1 MSEHDVAGAVG
12 AINAVVAAGAVP
24 AANLLGKNGAAAH
37 LVSCDICETLCS
49 TKYASFTHCPCC
61 GASLHLR
68 DKDSLAKSAAYL
80 LAAAI
85 LYIPANLLP
94 VMHTETI
101 FGGQDDTI
109 MSGVLLLLETGSW
122 PLALLVF
129 FASIMVPMLKL
140 FSISLLLLT
149 CWRKSTSNPLPR
161 TQLFRLIEAVGRWS
175 MLDVYVVTVLVA
187 LVQFQSLA
195 SVHPGG
201 GALAFGAVVVL
212 TMLSAQ
218 SFDSRLIWSAIETSH
233 E

>member
-1 MSEHDVAGAVG
+1 MAELQLDSKLEARAGSTG
-12 AINAVVAAGAVP
+12 ARAGVVT
-24 AANLLGKNGAAAH
+24 
-37 LVSCDICETLCS
+37 CDICETLCS
-49 TKYASFTHCPCC
+49 TTDQAGTHCPCC
-61 GASLHLR
+61 GAGLHVR
-68 DKDSLAKSAAYL
+68 QRDSLAKSAAYL
-80 LAAAI
+80 IAAGI

-101 FGGQDDTI
+101 FGEQDDTI
-109 MSGVLLLLETGSW
+109 MSGVLVLLDTGSW

-129 FASIMVPMLKL
+129 FASIVVPLLKL
-140 FSISLLLLT
+140 FSIGMLLLT
-149 CWRKSTSNPLPR
+149 CWRKSGWNPLPR
-161 TQLFRLIEAVGRWS
+161 AQLFRLVEAVGRWS

-218 SFDSRLIWSAIETSH
+218 SFDSRLIWDAIDTPH

>member
-1 MSEHDVAGAVG
+1 MSELEYRHIPAKNLAGQTG
-12 AINAVVAAGAVP
+12 AQAG
-24 AANLLGKNGAAAH
+24 LI
-37 LVSCDICETLCS
+37 SCDICETLCC
-49 TKYASFTHCPCC
+49 THDEAATHCPCC

-68 DKDSLAKSAAYL
+68 HQDSLARSLAYL
-80 LAAAI
+80 VAAAI

-94 VMHTETI
+94 VMHTNTI
-101 FGGQDDTI
+101 FGAQDDTI
-109 MSGVLLLLETGSW
+109 ISGVLVLLHSGSW

-129 FASIMVPMLKL
+129 FASIVVPLLKL
-140 FSISLLLLT
+140 FSISLLLFT
-149 CWRKSTSNPLPR
+149 CWKKSAWHPLQR
-161 TQLFRLIEAVGRWS
+161 TQLFRMIEAVGRWS

-195 SVHPGG
+195 AIHPGG

-218 SFDSRLIWSAIETSH
+218 NFDSRLIWVAKTH

>member
-129 FASIMVPMLKL
+129 LPASWYL
-140 FSISLLLLT
+140 
-149 CWRKSTSNPLPR
+149 C
-161 TQLFRLIEAVGRWS
+161 
-175 MLDVYVVTVLVA
+175 
-187 LVQFQSLA
+187 
-195 SVHPGG
+195 
-201 GALAFGAVVVL
+201 
-212 TMLSAQ
+212 
-218 SFDSRLIWSAIETSH
+218 
-233 E
+233 